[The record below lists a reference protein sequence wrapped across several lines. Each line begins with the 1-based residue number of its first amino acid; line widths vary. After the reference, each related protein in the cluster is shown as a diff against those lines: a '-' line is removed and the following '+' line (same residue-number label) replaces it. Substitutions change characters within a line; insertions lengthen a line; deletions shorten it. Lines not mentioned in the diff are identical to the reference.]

1 MHWIRYH
8 IGVAYMLSPWYHII
22 SCVHIVIK
30 TLYNSKIALK
40 GRIAIK
46 IRKFNNMQFHFSW
59 KFTRC
64 HGVLT
69 KTWGGRG
76 GGGCSTELGRCAA
89 TFQRSFRWQL
99 ATFSKCFW
107 RARGF
112 QFAFSKRTMRRWL
125 QTHDD
130 RSGFTNEQP
139 FCQRESVAET
149 QLPNS
154 QETGASD
161 WSKISQ
167 SSIRNH
173 FTALD
178 I

>member
-46 IRKFNNMQFHFSW
+46 IRKFNNMQFHLSW

-69 KTWGGRG
+69 KTWGGG
-76 GGGCSTELGRCAA
+76 GGGG
-89 TFQRSFRWQL
+89 
-99 ATFSKCFW
+99 
-107 RARGF
+107 
-112 QFAFSKRTMRRWL
+112 
-125 QTHDD
+125 
-130 RSGFTNEQP
+130 
-139 FCQRESVAET
+139 V
-149 QLPNS
+149 LPNKGGVLLRS
-154 QETGASD
+154 NVALDGNWLLFLSAFDVLGVFNSR
-161 WSKISQ
+161 SQ
-167 SSIRNH
+167 SVQCGADCKHTTILLIYRLLLPSSWQS
-173 FTALD
+173 
-178 I
+178 

>member
-76 GGGCSTELGRCAA
+76 GGCSTELGRCAA

-130 RSGFTNEQP
+130 PSYLSAATSIIMTIIKRTENLG
-139 FCQRESVAET
+139 CIAEACCKT
-149 QLPNS
+149 DAK
-154 QETGASD
+154 ETIEA
-161 WSKISQ
+161 W
-167 SSIRNH
+167 
-173 FTALD
+173 
-178 I
+178 